1 MQRPDSSAQPPRVY
15 LALALGY
22 AAIALAV
29 LWPALHGDFV
39 SDDIGYVVGNPWIHT
54 LSVANLRAILD
65 PTGPAAA
72 HTANYA
78 PVHLLLHAIFWQLFG
93 ADPFGHHVANVLLH
107 AVATTLLVALFARA
121 GVPFVAA
128 ALGGAFFLLHPANVE
143 AVAWVFQLK
152 TIVALA
158 LASGAL
164 LLEPRRPLAAT
175 LVFALALLA
184 KIQAA
189 FAIPVVAVALWIG
202 APAGSRSRGGRA
214 AVLGVWIALLV
225 LALLPEMLAF
235 ERLGHVELATPL
247 APAEK
252 ARAAVAFVGRYLV
265 MATTSIGVSAFHQPD
280 LPASWLDPWFLFG
293 LLCIVAIAARA
304 LLVLARRDPEAS
316 YWAWTAGGF
325 APVSQVLPFLYP
337 MADRYL
343 YYILPGLIGAALVA
357 VRAPLVR
364 LAQAPRST
372 PARAALLTAVAL
384 LGAAGWRSSE
394 RAAIWRS
401 ESTLARDAAA
411 HYPDGIP
418 AQLLRVQNA
427 ARSGDVVA
435 AVTALRAASARG
447 YDRFIDL
454 EREPIYEALRNDA
467 RFRAVTAEIA
477 GVWIGHVA
485 GRSDLTAPELRML
498 GHAHAARGEWDP
510 AIARLEAVAALGG
523 PGSEGI
529 RADLA
534 EVRARK
540 ARAEREAARAGA
552 APQGQGDGAP
562 TP

>member
-1 MQRPDSSAQPPRVY
+1 MQRLEPSAQRPGVY
-15 LALALGY
+15 ALLALCY
-22 AAIALAV
+22 AAIALTV

-54 LSVANLRAILD
+54 LSIDNLRAILD

-78 PVHLLLHAIFWQLFG
+78 PVHLLLHTLFWQLFG
-93 ADPFGHHVANVLLH
+93 ANPFGHHVANVLLH
-107 AVATTLLVALFARA
+107 AVASTLLVALFARA

-128 ALGGAFFLLHPANVE
+128 ALGGALFLLHPANVE

-164 LLEPRRPLAAT
+164 LLEPRRPILAT
-175 LVFALALLA
+175 MLFALALLT

-189 FAIPVVAVALWIG
+189 FAIPVAGIAIWIG
-202 APAGSRSRGGRA
+202 APAGARSRGARA
-214 AVLGVWIALLV
+214 AILGVWIALLV

-247 APAEK
+247 APAER
-252 ARAAVAFVGRYLV
+252 ARAAAAFVGRYLV
-265 MATTSIGVSAFHQPD
+265 MATTSFGVSAFQQPD
-280 LPASWLDPWFLFG
+280 LPASWLDPWCVLGLFG
-293 LLCIVAIAARA
+293 IAAMAARA
-304 LLVLARRDPEAS
+304 LVVLGRRDPEAEF
-316 YWAWTAGGF
+316 WAFTVGGF
-325 APVSQVLPFLYP
+325 APVSQLLPFLYP
-337 MADRYL
+337 IADRYL
-343 YYILPGLIGAALVA
+343 YYILPGLIGAGLVA
-357 VRAPLVR
+357 IRAPLAK
-364 LAQAPRST
+364 LAHTPRSL
-372 PARAALLTAVAL
+372 PSRAVLLASVAL
-384 LGAAGWRSSE
+384 LGVLGWRSFE
-394 RAAIWRS
+394 RAGIWRS
-401 ESTLARDAAA
+401 EGALARDAAL

-427 ARSGDVVA
+427 ARRGDVASAVA
-435 AVTALRAASARG
+435 ALRAASARG

-454 EREPIYEALRNDA
+454 EREPIYQALRNDP
-467 RFRAVTAEIA
+467 RFRAVIAEIA

-485 GRSDLTAPELRML
+485 ARSNLTAPELRML

-510 AIARLEAVAALGG
+510 AIARLEEVAALGG

-529 RADLA
+529 RVDLA
-534 EVRARK
+534 EVRGRR
-540 ARAEREAARAGA
+540 ARAEREAARNHA
-552 APQGQGDGAP
+552 AASGEGDGAP